1 MQIINKIDYL
11 ITELTKLKPS
21 LSDDSS
27 NNEKKFNDLLTAS
40 MTTSPATTKDQKE
53 ATLSPKATE
62 NGIPSWVDP
71 DYSYNPQN
79 PRKPNMRELMEAM
92 SGKNARRFI

>member
-27 NNEKKFNDLLTAS
+27 NNEKKLSAR
-40 MTTSPATTKDQKE
+40 KDK
-53 ATLSPKATE
+53 
-62 NGIPSWVDP
+62 
-71 DYSYNPQN
+71 
-79 PRKPNMRELMEAM
+79 
-92 SGKNARRFI
+92 